1 MSTFEVQDFAA
12 LRLREHDGLVL
23 AAHGDDWSSFWQ
35 AVRARLRADGYRSG
49 TLRVYRQVL
58 RDLRKFLA
66 EQHGSSRPADLT
78 TGSARAYMEFLCL
91 KNVSWSWMATVIA
104 VLRNCFDRL
113 GGLHVTSEMVTPR
126 RKWPLPETLSER
138 ELRLLFDALA
148 GPRDRLLAALLAGC
162 GLRIS
167 EACRV
172 RWMDFDRTAKVL
184 RLEDPSGLRSRSV
197 NVPPGL
203 LPMFEGLAAVS
214 RSSDPMICGPR
225 ASEGGPRA
233 LSARQAERLI
243 KSAAQRTGI
252 LKRVTP
258 TALRHTYAL
267 RRLIAGDNIR
277 EIQDALGH
285 HSLETTMRYQACLPP
300 KAISPADPVPV
311 ESTIREVTEQLR
323 RLTEMAPS
331 SPIAAPITAATRQT
345 GAAANPTPTPTTATL
360 PARTNAARQPSA
372 IARTVPRGP

>member
-23 AAHGDDWSSFWQ
+23 AAHGDDWSSFRQ

-172 RWMDFDRTAKVL
+172 RWMDFDRTAKLL
-184 RLEDPSGLRSRSV
+184 RLEDPAGLRSRSV
-197 NVPPGL
+197 IVPPGL
-203 LPMFEGLAAVS
+203 LPLFEGLAAVS
-214 RSSDPMICGPR
+214 RSSDPMICIYNHALPGLPAAQGHKPRRSGPGRKHDPRGDGATAASDGDGTLLTDRRTDRRCHPPTRRGHKSGAHNRHPPR
-225 ASEGGPRA
+225 AHYRRA
-233 LSARQAERLI
+233 AIVCNSTHL
-243 KSAAQRTGI
+243 
-252 LKRVTP
+252 P
-258 TALRHTYAL
+258 
-267 RRLIAGDNIR
+267 AG
-277 EIQDALGH
+277 
-285 HSLETTMRYQACLPP
+285 
-300 KAISPADPVPV
+300 
-311 ESTIREVTEQLR
+311 
-323 RLTEMAPS
+323 
-331 SPIAAPITAATRQT
+331 PITRPATPLVD
-345 GAAANPTPTPTTATL
+345 ASN
-360 PARTNAARQPSA
+360 
-372 IARTVPRGP
+372 